1 MVRDVDMTIVAPS
14 TFSESPAYRRT
25 ARERR
30 SRRAG
35 RAARQGLPMEFFGVL
50 YFCLVVL
57 AGGILVWQ
65 PARVAQMNQQ
75 MAKLEATLQD
85 LRMQSESLKKTVSAI
100 ESLDYVEREA
110 RTRLGMVSP
119 TEVRTFAMTE
129 TAAPSMQL
137 ASLPQEQVKSGGI
150 LSLFG
155 RIAQIFGAREAT
167 AKGQR

>member
-1 MVRDVDMTIVAPS
+1 MVRDVDMSVVV
-14 TFSESPAYRRT
+14 PATLSRSSDNSRAARARRT
-25 ARERR
+25 
-30 SRRAG
+30 RRAD
-35 RAARQGLPMEFFGVL
+35 RATRQGLPVEFFGVL
-50 YFCLVVL
+50 YFCLLVL

-65 PARVAQMNQQ
+65 PAKVAQMNQQ

-85 LRMQSESLKKTVSAI
+85 LRMQSESLKKTVAAI
-100 ESLDYVEREA
+100 ESLDYVEKEA